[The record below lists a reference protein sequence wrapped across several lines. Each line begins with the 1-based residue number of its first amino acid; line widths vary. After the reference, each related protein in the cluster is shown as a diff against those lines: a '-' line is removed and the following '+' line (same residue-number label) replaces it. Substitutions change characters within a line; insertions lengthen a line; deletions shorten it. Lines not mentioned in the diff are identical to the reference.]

1 MAELSTSKGVTLEA
15 CADGGAE
22 DVACRP
28 AFAKGSRQSHIGHN
42 SVSFVLGLVLGLFF
56 LNNNNKRQHLLFSGN
71 YILLCVRNENESV

>member
-1 MAELSTSKGVTLEA
+1 MGLLFSTENRCPDPAPMAELSTSKGVRLEV

-42 SVSFVLGLVLGLFF
+42 SVSFVLGLVLLCFF
-56 LNNNNKRQHLLFSGN
+56 FF
-71 YILLCVRNENESV
+71 